1 MLDVVLCYTKNYVYY
16 LFYVSCF
23 IQYLTQIQLKCLNGK
38 TWKTNTNQR
47 TNFCVGKKR
56 KAVQTISFFV
66 FSRVF
71 CLFWWNKLFQ
81 KKILL
86 LLSYFHKF
94 SADDIYREKN
104 LWKYTRYKKIKFSLL
119 LFFPWLCWFLCYLCV
134 SSFCLRYERK
144 TEYQFRG
151 RW

>member
-81 KKILL
+81 KNNFFFFPIFINFLPMI
-86 LLSYFHKF
+86 F
-94 SADDIYREKN
+94 IG
-104 LWKYTRYKKIKFSLL
+104 KKICENIRDIRKLNFPCCYFSLG
-119 LFFPWLCWFLCYLCV
+119 CV
-134 SSFCLRYERK
+134 GSYVI
-144 TEYQFRG
+144 YV
-151 RW
+151 